1 MPLPLA
7 PENGPHRVPS
17 AAADR
22 PRDDRARDPHPPAQ
36 PGTRPAAQ
44 PGTGPAARRPGSP
57 APRPAPPLS
66 PAVLG
71 SALRRAAAGAHAQA
85 LRARLLTEAAGRS
98 WAAGRP
104 DRARAMLERAL
115 RLRAGDAAR
124 GRAMLLLGSLQAQ
137 TGVVTDA
144 AESLAHAARLLHR
157 CEPVT
162 AREAACR
169 ATEAAWASGT
179 VPPPTPAS
187 PGTGG
192 ADDYVLG
199 VALAAE
205 GRLEAALEPLRRE
218 VARGRAGRDPA
229 GLMRAAVAAVILG
242 EVAESRVLA
251 AHALATAR
259 LLGMRL
265 LEANGL
271 ELLAYAELRSGRHGA
286 ARTHAVEG
294 LRAAR
299 RTGQRNMAA
308 HLHAIL
314 AMAAAMDG
322 DPETTA
328 RHAAATA
335 GYAGPHGLRA
345 ADTLA
350 AWALAR
356 CDLARGRWDE
366 AAARLEPLI
375 RPGPGQG
382 HPALRMLATPCLIEA
397 VVLSGRP
404 RRTAQSALAVYSRW
418 ADVTAD
424 PQAPAQLA
432 RCRALLAGPEDS
444 TRLFDRALAAHRRA
458 DSDFERS
465 RTQLLHGMLLRRHR
479 RPGAARAALRDAL
492 VGFER
497 CGAQAWAE
505 RVRAE
510 LRVGGEAPGEGS
522 PPGLSRLAGLTPQQ
536 LRIAR
541 HVAEGATN
549 REVAARLA
557 VSPRTVDHHLRNVF
571 STLGIRSRVELTRL
585 LTTADAPH

>member
-1 MPLPLA
+1 
-7 PENGPHRVPS
+7 
-17 AAADR
+17 AAD
-22 PRDDRARDPHPPAQ
+22 H
-36 PGTRPAAQ
+36 
-44 PGTGPAARRPGSP
+44 
-57 APRPAPPLS
+57 AP
-66 PAVLG
+66 
-71 SALRRAAAGAHAQA
+71 A

-98 WAAGRP
+98 WAVGRP

-115 RLRAGDAAR
+115 RLPAGDVAR
-124 GRAMLLLGSLQAQ
+124 GRAMLLLGTLQSQ
-137 TGVVTDA
+137 TGVITDA
-144 AESLAHAARLLHR
+144 VESLAHAARLLHR
-157 CEPVT
+157 HEPGT
-162 AREAACR
+162 AREAARR
-169 ATEAAWASGT
+169 ATEAAWAGGT
-179 VPPPTPAS
+179 VTPPVPGLRPAADA
-187 PGTGG
+187 PGPHGG
-192 ADDYVLG
+192 EGCHDDYVEG
-199 VALAAE
+199 VALAVR
-205 GRLEAALEPLRRE
+205 GRLDAALEPLRRE
-218 VARGRAGRDPA
+218 TERGRSSRDPA

-242 EVAESRVLA
+242 EVGRSRVLA

-286 ARTHAVEG
+286 ARSHAQEG
-294 LRAAR
+294 LRAAH

-322 DPETTA
+322 DPESTA
-328 RHAAATA
+328 RHAAAA
-335 GYAGPHGLRA
+335 SAYAGPHGLRA

-350 AWALAR
+350 AWSLAR

-418 ADVTAD
+418 VAVTAD

-432 RCRALLAGPEDS
+432 RCRALLAGPEEQP
-444 TRLFDRALAAHRRA
+444 RLFARALDAHRRA

-479 RPGAARAALRDAL
+479 RPGAAREVLRDAL

-497 CGAQAWAE
+497 CGAEAWAE

-510 LRVGGEAPGEGS
+510 LRVGGETPGEGG

-585 LTTADAPH
+585 LTTADAPR